1 MPISKLRRQLKGSR
15 LRMKVDGVDYEID
28 WGRFK
33 VGSSFFLPCI
43 RADNSRE
50 QILRITQRFQ
60 FKVQTRLV
68 VEEGIRGLRVWRVK

>member
-1 MPISKLRRQLKGSR
+1 MR
-15 LRMKVDGVDYEID
+15 VDGVDYEVD

-43 RADNSRE
+43 HVEKSRE
-50 QILRITQRFQ
+50 QIQQRVQRFQ
-60 FKVQTRLV
+60 FKVRIRLV

>member
-1 MPISKLRRQLKGSR
+1 MPISKPRRQRKGSR
-15 LRMKVDGVDYEID
+15 FRMLVDGVDYEID

-43 RADNSRE
+43 HTDISRE

-60 FKVQTRLV
+60 FKVQARLV
-68 VEEGIRGLRVWRVK
+68 VEEGIRGLRVWRIK